1 MTTIAFDGKE
11 LVADSRAYKVKL
23 DEQGQHSKELLDKT
37 DGVMCKIVTPKT
49 MTFGGEPVL
58 AIGVAGDGN
67 LIPTLKTIDTLTETQ
82 SVDLTTGEPSTWVFS
97 KELTEDKFYA
107 AFIGTLQ
114 TVAQMLVVTDT
125 HFALVEII
133 RVPGTAAGK
142 WVYQSYQREEGK
154 HQWAMIGTGLVA
166 IQEALKVPEKLGD
179 VTLTDIQS
187 KDARKCV
194 QLGIICDKLS
204 GGPLTVWSKE
214 TGISVVEVDAPIQAA
229 KDLADEQPDGMLPIG
244 DGYNAELDR
253 RLEAIVAARQAA

>member
-23 DEQGQHSKELLDKT
+23 DEQGQHSTELLDKT

-49 MTFGGEPVL
+49 MTFAGAPVL

-67 LIPTLKTIDTLTETQ
+67 LISMLNKIDELTEIEA
-82 SVDLTTGEPSTWVFS
+82 VDPVTGDSGTWVFS

-107 AFIGTLQ
+107 AFISALQ
-114 TVAQMLVVTDT
+114 AVAQMLVVTESY
-125 HFALVEII
+125 FALVEVV
-133 RVPGTAAGK
+133 REPGTSIGK
-142 WVYQSYQREEGK
+142 WTHQTYRRDVGQ
-154 HQWAMIGTGLVA
+154 QWAMIGTGLLA

-179 VTLTDIQS
+179 ITLADIQS

-229 KDLADEQPDGMLPIG
+229 KDLADEQPDGMLPVG
-244 DGYNAELDR
+244 DGYDAELDR
-253 RLEAIVAARQAA
+253 RLEAIVATRQAA